1 MKIKFDS
8 DDDLPLKKALELHN
22 IRIVVRSVLNRSSK
36 YCQHVFLDAC
46 FYKLVG

>member
-8 DDDLPLKKALELHN
+8 DDDLPLKKALELHK

-36 YCQHVFLDAC
+36 CYQQVFLDAC
-46 FYKLVG
+46 LYKLVE